1 MTEQPDP
8 ASLSIDR
15 LAGDS
20 VEQRRAERLML
31 DLLERQLN
39 CRLERPWRRSLP
51 SGGRLEV
58 DGGTDDPENALLVEA
73 WAHQGPPKPAQR
85 AKVLTDAFKL
95 SFAATLLARRPRLLL
110 LFSDKEAAAPF
121 RSPRTWPAAAIR
133 EAGIEVVVVDLP
145 EAVSLIAVKSCRQ
158 CHSAC
163 HSTRRYSAPQERT
176 GWTTQL
182 DLTCKDST
190 QQHAVDDPLLSCK
203 QQVGVRAPTR
213 RPDQVTA

>member
-110 LFSDKEAAAPF
+110 LFSDKEAAGPL
-121 RSPRTWPAAAIR
+121 RLPRPRPAAERQKAKS
-133 EAGIEVVVVDLP
+133 EVVLVDP
-145 EAVSLIAVKSCRQ
+145 PGEERARIRDAQRRQ
-158 CHSAC
+158 Y
-163 HSTRRYSAPQERT
+163 R
-176 GWTTQL
+176 
-182 DLTCKDST
+182 
-190 QQHAVDDPLLSCK
+190 
-203 QQVGVRAPTR
+203 
-213 RPDQVTA
+213 

>member
-1 MTEQPDP
+1 VTDQPDP

-20 VEQRRAERLML
+20 AEQRRAERLML
-31 DLLERQLN
+31 DLLERQLS

-51 SGGRLEV
+51 GGGRLEV
-58 DGGTDDPENALLVEA
+58 DGGTDDPNNRLLVEA

-95 SFAATLLARRPRLLL
+95 SFAATLLDRRPRLLL

-121 RSPRTWPAAAIR
+121 LSMRTWPAAAIR

-145 EAVSLIAVKSCRQ
+145 EEERARIREAQRRQ
-158 CHSAC
+158 Y
-163 HSTRRYSAPQERT
+163 R
-176 GWTTQL
+176 
-182 DLTCKDST
+182 
-190 QQHAVDDPLLSCK
+190 
-203 QQVGVRAPTR
+203 
-213 RPDQVTA
+213 

>member
-20 VEQRRAERLML
+20 AEQRRAERLML

-51 SGGRLEV
+51 GGGRLEV
-58 DGGTDDPENALLVEA
+58 DGGTDDPNNTLLVEA
-73 WAHQGPPKPAQR
+73 WAHQGPPTPAQR

-121 RSPRTWPAAAIR
+121 LSMRTWPAAAIR
-133 EAGIEVVVVDLP
+133 EAGIEVGGSGRPTRGRAGQDP
-145 EAVSLIAVKSCRQ
+145 GGPAAAVPLISIPSYRQ
-158 CHSAC
+158 CHS
-163 HSTRRYSAPQERT
+163 T
-176 GWTTQL
+176 
-182 DLTCKDST
+182 
-190 QQHAVDDPLLSCK
+190 
-203 QQVGVRAPTR
+203 
-213 RPDQVTA
+213 

>member
-1 MTEQPDP
+1 MASGLKNIACRSGQGRRSVDVTEQPDP

-121 RSPRTWPAAAIR
+121 RSPRTWPAVAIR

-145 EAVSLIAVKSCRQ
+145 EEERARIRDAQRRQ
-158 CHSAC
+158 Y
-163 HSTRRYSAPQERT
+163 R
-176 GWTTQL
+176 
-182 DLTCKDST
+182 
-190 QQHAVDDPLLSCK
+190 
-203 QQVGVRAPTR
+203 
-213 RPDQVTA
+213 